1 MHLPFLA
8 SITHQITTRLSI
20 YWKIVVAK
28 DTVSDGW
35 RGMAQT
41 TISSL
46 IRHLGRTQNLF
57 ACGKLERIKTS
68 LNLAVVKDFLRFPIL
83 NKKMPRMKLKKYMI
97 IIGETMNR
105 NKIFVSSKK
114 TWSMFFNIRSC
125 DGVCKVE
132 FPMCWISV
140 PEPLTVCT

>member
-46 IRHLGRTQNLF
+46 RRHLGRTQNLF

-83 NKKMPRMKLKKYMI
+83 NKKCH
-97 IIGETMNR
+97 G
-105 NKIFVSSKK
+105 
-114 TWSMFFNIRSC
+114 
-125 DGVCKVE
+125 
-132 FPMCWISV
+132 
-140 PEPLTVCT
+140 